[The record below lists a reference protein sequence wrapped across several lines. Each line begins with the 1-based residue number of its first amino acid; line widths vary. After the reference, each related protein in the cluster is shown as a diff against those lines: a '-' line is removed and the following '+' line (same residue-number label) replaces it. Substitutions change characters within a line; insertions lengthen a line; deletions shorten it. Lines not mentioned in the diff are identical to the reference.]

1 MTVNAQVRN
10 GLLIYFA
17 MLLTGC
23 ADVPREAGFEDVRT
37 EVEDRAGERVR
48 WNRLTADDRAVS
60 VVLETLLSDG
70 LTSDR
75 AVQVALLNNR
85 SLQASY
91 EDLGVAQADV
101 VQAGLLRNPVFDAE
115 VKFLEGGG
123 GEVIE
128 LAVVQDFLDVFFIPL
143 RQQVAA
149 NAFEAAKL
157 RVTGAVLDHIAEV
170 RSSFYSHAAAEQTV
184 ELRRTV
190 LAATEASYD
199 LARRIHAAGNMTALD
214 LANERSSHEQAR
226 LDLARAEAYALDTR
240 EALNVL
246 LGLSGPHIE
255 WRVGERLADPP
266 AEELTTDDVEQ
277 RAVERSIDLAVA
289 RREIRAAARGL
300 GLTRATGLIPEAE
313 AGVAAEREPDGE
325 WAVGP
330 AFSVPIPLFDTG
342 KAATSRARAEL
353 ERVRQRYVATTV
365 AVRSAARA
373 GRNRLL
379 AARTRAED
387 IRR

>member
-143 RQQVAA
+143 RKRIAA
-149 NAFEAAKL
+149 HALEAAKL
-157 RVTGAVLDHIAEV
+157 RVTGAALDLVGEV
-170 RSSFYSHAAAEQTV
+170 RQAYFAHVDAGQELG
-184 ELRRTV
+184 LRRT
-190 LAATEASYD
+190 E
-199 LARRIHAAGNMTALD
+199 
-214 LANERSSHEQAR
+214 
-226 LDLARAEAYALDTR
+226 
-240 EALNVL
+240 
-246 LGLSGPHIE
+246 
-255 WRVGERLADPP
+255 
-266 AEELTTDDVEQ
+266 
-277 RAVERSIDLAVA
+277 
-289 RREIRAAARGL
+289 
-300 GLTRATGLIPEAE
+300 
-313 AGVAAEREPDGE
+313 
-325 WAVGP
+325 
-330 AFSVPIPLFDTG
+330 
-342 KAATSRARAEL
+342 
-353 ERVRQRYVATTV
+353 
-365 AVRSAARA
+365 
-373 GRNRLL
+373 
-379 AARTRAED
+379 
-387 IRR
+387 